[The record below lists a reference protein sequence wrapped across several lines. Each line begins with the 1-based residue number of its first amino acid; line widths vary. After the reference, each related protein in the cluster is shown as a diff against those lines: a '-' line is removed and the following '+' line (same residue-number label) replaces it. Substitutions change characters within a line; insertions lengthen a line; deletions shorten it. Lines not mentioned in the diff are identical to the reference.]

1 MPNIVRRIV
10 RSAKSRIRRGLK
22 DGRTWA
28 LYEAALRL
36 LARRDYEQISIAK
49 FSREAGCS
57 VGAFYGRFR
66 DKNGFLYMV
75 VSSAFHALTDRAAR
89 DLDPKHWR
97 GMARDKVVEG
107 IVRHIVT
114 HMSSARAA
122 GATRAAL
129 KLATINPEALEPLL
143 EYRAAVA
150 DHAVSL
156 LAPRLSFDD
165 AAGAIRVAVQ
175 LIFGMVIDTTL
186 SNAGPL
192 RAGSRRMINTLT
204 ALTVSYL
211 KLPRTGLAGE
221 NNDDDGPEAEP
232 ESDSSGST
240 AEGKSTDEGTGARVE
255 VWDPDMRELV
265 GTEQV
270 ALRRR
275 RSRRR
280 KDLVSPPKPLPVE
293 NVKDAKPPEPIEAD
307 ERAAGK
313 GRSGKR
319 RIRRI

>member
-1 MPNIVRRIV
+1 MPNLIRRIV
-10 RSAKSRIRRGLK
+10 RSARSRIRRGLK

-36 LARRDYEQISIAK
+36 LARRDYELISIAK
-49 FSREAGCS
+49 ISREAGCS

-75 VSSAFHALTDRAAR
+75 ISSAFHALMENAAR
-89 DLDPKHWR
+89 DLDPKQWR
-97 GMARDKVVEG
+97 GVARDKVVEG
-107 IVRHIVT
+107 IVRHIIT
-114 HMSSARAA
+114 HMSRARAA

-129 KLATINPEALEPLL
+129 KLATIKPEALEPLL

-150 DHAVSL
+150 DHAVAL
-156 LAPRLSFDD
+156 LAPRLSFED
-165 AAGAIRVAVQ
+165 AVGTIRVAVQ

-186 SNAGPL
+186 NNAGPL

-211 KLPRTGLAGE
+211 KLPRTGLAA
-221 NNDDDGPEAEP
+221 NSDDDDEPEAGREA
-232 ESDSSGST
+232 DSSGS
-240 AEGKSTDEGTGARVE
+240 ELDGQSTDKRAGGQMEI
-255 VWDPDMRELV
+255 WDPDMREVV

-270 ALRRR
+270 SVRRR

-280 KDLVSPPKPLPVE
+280 RDSVSAPKPLPVV
-293 NVKDAKPPEPIEAD
+293 NVKDFKPPEPIEAD
-307 ERAAGK
+307 ERATEK
-313 GRSGKR
+313 GRGGKR